1 MKGTILLF
9 IRGRAVFGFRVS
21 AIEPR
26 YRAPYPNEF
35 VPEDYY
41 ARLESE
47 QIFENGNPLEV
58 DLGAGDGSYTLALAE
73 HYPERNFLA
82 VERLLGRVQ
91 KISRRSKAMNLTNL
105 QVLRLESGYTAE
117 WLLPRH
123 SVSRLHLVC
132 PDPWPK
138 AKHHRRRMIQNE
150 FLETVTQLLVP
161 GGVFIFKTDHEE
173 YFEWA
178 QESIEAFSKLEVTPF
193 PEESFDPKSD
203 FQLQWEAEGKSLQVL
218 HCVSVGSAAHPS
230 VLESGNLSL

>member
-1 MKGTILLF
+1 
-9 IRGRAVFGFRVS
+9 VS
-21 AIEPR
+21 VQEPR
-26 YRAPYPNEF
+26 YRPPYANEF

-41 ARLESE
+41 ARLEPSD
-47 QIFENGNPLEV
+47 IFDNDQPLEV

-91 KISRRSKAMNLTNL
+91 KICRRSKEMSLTNL
-105 QVLRLESGYTAE
+105 KVLRLESAYTAE

-150 FLETVTQLLVP
+150 FLETVTNLLVP
-161 GGVFIFKTDHEE
+161 GGIFIFKTDHEE

-178 QESIEAFSKLEVTPF
+178 EEYVEAFSKLQTTPF
-193 PEESFDPKSD
+193 PEENFDPKSD

-218 HCVSVGSAAHPS
+218 HCLSL
-230 VLESGNLSL
+230 LES

>member
-1 MKGTILLF
+1 MITK
-9 IRGRAVFGFRVS
+9 
-21 AIEPR
+21 EPR

-41 ARLESE
+41 TRLGVGE
-47 QIFENGNPLEV
+47 IFEGEAPLEV

-73 HYPERNFLA
+73 HYQDRRFLA

-91 KISRRSKAMNLTNL
+91 KICRRSKERGLTNL
-105 QVLRLESGYTAE
+105 KVLRLESGYTAE

-150 FLETVTQLLVP
+150 FLETVTQLLEP

-178 QESIEAFSKLEVTPF
+178 QEVIDAFAQLEVTPF
-193 PEESFDPKSD
+193 PEDNFDPKSD

-218 HCVSVGSAAHPS
+218 HCVSV
-230 VLESGNLSL
+230 